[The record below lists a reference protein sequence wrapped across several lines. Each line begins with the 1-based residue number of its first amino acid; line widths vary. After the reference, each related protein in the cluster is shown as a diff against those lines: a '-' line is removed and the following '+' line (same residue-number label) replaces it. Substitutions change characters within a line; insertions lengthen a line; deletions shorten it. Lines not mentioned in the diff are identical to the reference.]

1 VIRIEPQSVLDGGG
15 TARTDSPFFL
25 VGAQRSGTTMLRLML
40 NRHAAFAV
48 PFESEFIPGFHA
60 RLSDYG
66 DLRRPEDRR
75 RMLDAIA
82 DTPFVQKGRL
92 VPDKEAVLRRT
103 GEGGYAELVDA
114 VFSEYAV
121 RQGKRRWGDKTPG
134 YVTRLDL
141 LWQLFPGCRIVHL
154 VRDGRDV
161 ALSLRRVDW
170 GSTHVPRV
178 AEDWRWKTTLAHKMG
193 RMLGDH
199 YLEVRYEDLVSA
211 PEIELRRIC
220 RFLGESYDPM
230 MLRYPETARAEI
242 PDDSMQWHATSV
254 RAPDPEKAYA
264 WKRSMSHADQVLFEH
279 VAGDALARFGYERVH
294 DRPTLRSRAKALYYT
309 LLKRW

>member
-1 VIRIEPQSVLDGGG
+1 
-15 TARTDSPFFL
+15 
-25 VGAQRSGTTMLRLML
+25 ML